1 LRLSLNII
9 NSQNNMI
16 DKQPI
21 LDSIKQSIDQSL
33 ASLNDDLAELLQER
47 VEQII
52 QTSLES
58 GLLNSQVERSIH
70 NFLTTMV
77 SDSYKQILLS
87 RIVQSTDSF
96 VSGTFANTLAD
107 TQQQISQRA
116 TEVIDGIVSTVDI
129 AATIRAAI
137 QQTLSDP
144 AYVTHWPEKS
154 IPSRVVDFNDSV
166 ISANVLHGGIARNF
180 ASSGIADFADSTQIT
195 VLNDRVMLHGNL
207 QIDGNLALGGLVNTD
222 SEFYRD
228 LSQNLQQNAVERVEN
243 LVKQEI
249 GAQLATTITDEINR
263 GIGSEH
269 VQFKNEP
276 VVIDSKLNRFVTES
290 NLQKVGRLRELDVGG
305 EVSLNNTVRVVR
317 RRLGIN
323 TIAPEAALDVWDQEV
338 QIVAEKIG
346 SQTGYIGLGRPG
358 LLKLGVNR
366 NNAITI
372 LPNGGVEI
380 PDLRLG
386 QFEKIAVMVSG
397 AIPATAGNPGD
408 IMFNS
413 NPGGNGVF
421 AWICLEGTRWA
432 PVRLDM

>member
-1 LRLSLNII
+1 LSLNII

-21 LDSIKQSIDQSL
+21 LDSIKQAIDQSL
-33 ASLNDDLAELLQER
+33 VSLNDDLTKLLQER

-52 QTSLES
+52 QTSLSS
-58 GLLNSQVERSIH
+58 GLLNSQIERSIH
-70 NFLTTMV
+70 NFLSTMV
-77 SDSYKQILLS
+77 DDSYKHALLS

-96 VSGTFANTLAD
+96 VSSTFANTLAD
-107 TQQQISQRA
+107 TQQTIAQRA
-116 TEVIDGIVSTVDI
+116 TETINDIISNVDMS
-129 AATIRAAI
+129 ATIRAAI
-137 QQTLSDP
+137 HQTFSDP
-144 AYVTHWPEKS
+144 SFVTHWPEKS
-154 IPSRVVDFNDSV
+154 IPSKVVDFNNSV
-166 ISANVLHGGIARNF
+166 ISANMIHGGIARNF
-180 ASSGIADFADSTQIT
+180 ASTGVADLADSTQIT
-195 VLNDRVMLHGNL
+195 VLNDRVMLRGNL
-207 QIDGNLALGGLVNTD
+207 QVDGNLTLGGLVNTD

-228 LSQNLQQNAVERVEN
+228 LSHNLQQTTVERVEN

-249 GAQLATTITDEINR
+249 DAQLSTTVVNEINR

-269 VQFKNEP
+269 VQYRDEP
-276 VVIDSKLNRFVTES
+276 LVMDSKLNRFVTES
-290 NLQKVGRLRELDVGG
+290 NLQQVGRLRELDVGG
-305 EVSLNNTVRVVR
+305 EVSLNDTVRIVR

-323 TIAPEAALDVWDQEV
+323 TIVPEAALDVWDQEV
-338 QIVAEKIG
+338 QIVAEKAG
-346 SQTGYIGLGRPG
+346 AQTGYIGLGRPG

-397 AIPATAGNPGD
+397 AIPSGVGNPGD

-413 NPGGNGVF
+413 DPINNGVF